1 MVLRKKTTETTGRSA
16 KCGKDDFHN
25 KLPWKSFCPY
35 SILQIFT
42 KELFEFVEWN
52 DIHSVVQ
59 IRMVRIGDNQ

>member
-16 KCGKDDFHN
+16 KCGKDDFYST
-25 KLPWKSFCPY
+25 LPWKSFCPY